1 MLIFINVVFRSFREF
16 ILCKMGGGVFLWLV
30 EYRKSNFVVNELGK
44 MWLGKGLIS
53 RKKVNLESE

>member
-1 MLIFINVVFRSFREF
+1 
-16 ILCKMGGGVFLWLV
+16 MGGGVFLWLV

-53 RKKVNLESE
+53 RKKVNSESE